1 MSEQFDG
8 LAVWNHVCKTDPAF
22 TKNFSKGGGFKGTAT
37 NAEYL
42 VRKATEL
49 WGPFGGKWGIR
60 NVKTSIVE
68 GAPLFVGSAEV
79 CKETLW
85 VTEIVLFHPDGEVP
99 AFGQT
104 FLVSQN
110 KNGLFTDEEA
120 PKKSLTDAMTKAL
133 SWLGFAADIHLGL
146 YDDNR
151 YVNDLKN
158 GGLERDDSSP
168 QREVQK
174 PSAPPPSKPREQ
186 PPTNRSEPVKTQS
199 KPVVTGQPRRGLIC
213 PKCGESQFKDS
224 LLKKGTMLCGSC
236 DATMT
241 CEEYESGKVDTSPE
255 PKKKEVQVPPV
266 KEEVQQAF
274 SSGGG
279 GSDEVPFSRFE
290 YVDLS

>member
-22 TKNFSKGGGFKGTAT
+22 TKPFKKGGGFSGTAI

-42 VRKATEL
+42 IRKATEL

-60 NVKTSIVE
+60 SVKTSVIE
-68 GAPLFVGSAEV
+68 GAPLFLASTEI

-110 KNGLFTDEEA
+110 KNGFFTDEEA
-120 PKKSLTDAMTKAL
+120 PKKSLTDAITKAL

-158 GGLERDDSSP
+158 GGLERGYSSSP

-174 PSAPPPSKPREQ
+174 PSSPPPNKPREQ
-186 PPTNRSEPVKTQS
+186 PPTNRSEPVKTEA
-199 KPVVTGQPRRGLIC
+199 KPAASDQPQRRSGLVC
-213 PKCGESQFKDS
+213 PKCGEAKLQDS
-224 LLKKGTMLCGSC
+224 LLKKGSMRCKGC
-236 DATMT
+236 DTTMT

-255 PKKKEVQVPPV
+255 PKKEEVHVPPV
-266 KEEVQQAF
+266 NEEVPQAF
-274 SSGGG
+274 IGGG
-279 GSDEVPFSRFE
+279 GPSGEVPFMRWE
-290 YVDLS
+290 